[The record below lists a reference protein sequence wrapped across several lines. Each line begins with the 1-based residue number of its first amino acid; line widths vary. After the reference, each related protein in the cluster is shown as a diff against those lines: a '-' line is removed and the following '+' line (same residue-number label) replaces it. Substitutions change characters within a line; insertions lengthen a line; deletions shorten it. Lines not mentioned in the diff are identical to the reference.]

1 MENELADGGVELTKD
16 EQAALHLEG
25 RGHSPLL
32 WLETFSPS
40 AQLDSLFS
48 RSPVESYYLA

>member
-48 RSPVESYYLA
+48 RSPVESYDLA